1 MIEPMKFVSI
11 SGPRDDL
18 DRMVN
23 QVLCRYEIHLENA
36 LTELK
41 SVSKLIPCPGTNPYR
56 EPYEAAEKLTALCSE
71 GTKAVCTPSPAS
83 MTAEEAIAFVQE
95 IKKAME
101 AADAEKEAL
110 KQKLKDT
117 HALYEQVNLYR
128 ELDFSI
134 PELLKFRHIKYRFGR
149 VLKELY
155 SQLEAFAESSE
166 DTILYKCHE
175 TDHYVTLI
183 YFVPGPVSERIDAAF
198 SSLQFE
204 RIILPDQYTG
214 TPTEEIRRLEKE
226 LEDIKSQITQLDA
239 REKTYLEDQKP
250 ALLQAVEVL
259 GSYNANFNVR
269 RCAAVT
275 DKKEHPFYILCGWTT
290 ETDARALQKE
300 LEEDAS
306 TFFVIEDSRE
316 HVTST
321 PPTRSKGR
329 ALSTAS
335 RVVSLRVVIALSAQ
349 GRYPRLNTPASSG
362 VWI

>member
-71 GTKAVCTPSPAS
+71 GTKAVCTPSPVS

-95 IKKAME
+95 TKKAME

-155 SQLEAFAESSE
+155 PQLEAFAESSE

-214 TPTEEIRRLEKE
+214 TPTEEIRPAGKGAGGHKVPDHPTGRQGKNVSGGSE
-226 LEDIKSQITQLDA
+226 A
-239 REKTYLEDQKP
+239 RPP
-250 ALLQAVEVL
+250 AGCGGPWLL
-259 GSYNANFNVR
+259 
-269 RCAAVT
+269 
-275 DKKEHPFYILCGWTT
+275 
-290 ETDARALQKE
+290 
-300 LEEDAS
+300 
-306 TFFVIEDSRE
+306 
-316 HVTST
+316 
-321 PPTRSKGR
+321 
-329 ALSTAS
+329 
-335 RVVSLRVVIALSAQ
+335 
-349 GRYPRLNTPASSG
+349 
-362 VWI
+362 